1 MSFAKLF
8 DQMRSAFDQKDE
20 NKRKENKAL
29 DVSLDIL
36 SKAAKKTEDRS
47 KRIKEDKIR
56 GVRGTRHR
64 ISL

>member
-29 DVSLDIL
+29 GVSLDIL

-47 KRIKEDKIR
+47 KRIKEDQIR